1 MDEEREPKREDTGEP
16 DSGEP
21 GQPQSEA
28 GAQPVEKKAEKAEG
42 ETPSAQTRPS
52 PPKKPL
58 KKGAAYEE
66 MDGNPLL
73 NRLQENFPE
82 AVLSGQVFLGQPIYT
97 VALDALYEIM
107 VYLRDSP
114 QWGFNYLV
122 DVTALDYLGDPK
134 RFCIVYHLYSYSTGE
149 LIRVKAAVGDEKI
162 VPSVSSIWTG
172 ADWLEREVYDMFG
185 LEFSGHPD
193 LRRILLPEDWHGH
206 PLRKDYDIK
215 LQDQVWIKKHL
226 RIRKI
231 PS

>member
-1 MDEEREPKREDTGEP
+1 MDEERKSKRENTGKL
-16 DSGEP
+16 DKGDP
-21 GQPQSEA
+21 GKPQPEA
-28 GAQPVEKKAEKAEG
+28 GSQPVEKNPKKAEG
-42 ETPSAQTRPS
+42 DTPSAQNRPS
-52 PPKKPL
+52 PRKKPL
-58 KKGAAYEE
+58 KKGAVYEE
-66 MDGNPLL
+66 MDGDSLL

-82 AVLSGQVFLGQPIYT
+82 YVLSGQICLGQPIYT
-97 VALDALYEIM
+97 VALEALYEIM

-134 RFCIVYHLYSYSTGE
+134 RFCILYHLYSYTTGE
-149 LIRVKAAVGDEKI
+149 LIRVKSAVGEEEV
-162 VPSVSSIWTG
+162 VPSVSSIWKG
-172 ADWLEREVYDMFG
+172 AVWLEREVYDMFG

-226 RIRKI
+226 RISKI
-231 PS
+231 PT